1 MYMLKNIATFKTF
14 YTGFVQ
20 LLCWQFLAVWALQ
33 ITAQRRAA
41 LGSRGTGVPGRPNRV
56 EIICVVIRVEKVTA
70 ILDKRTRKC
79 VSQETKGQHSV

>member
-41 LGSRGTGVPGRPNRV
+41 LGSRGTGVPDMGDQI
-56 EIICVVIRVEKVTA
+56 ESK
-70 ILDKRTRKC
+70 
-79 VSQETKGQHSV
+79 